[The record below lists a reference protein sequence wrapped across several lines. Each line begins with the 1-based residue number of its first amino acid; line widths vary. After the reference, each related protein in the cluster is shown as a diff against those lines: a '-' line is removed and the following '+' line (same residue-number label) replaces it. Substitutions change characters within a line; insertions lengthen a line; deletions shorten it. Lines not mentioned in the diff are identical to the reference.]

1 MIVYWQSAQNH
12 VQSNSQ
18 QNTQANQHNHLELLG
33 ISETMRADLITFN
46 LSQKG
51 TRIAPVVG
59 WTESAGFNKRRAP
72 HANGK
77 MIAHHGHI
85 NDNINQNI
93 NRFSKKSNIIQ
104 NNYLGLFDKK
114 NSPESGAAFNSKR

>member
-1 MIVYWQSAQNH
+1 MLCDDCLLAIGSPHHIGRIDA
-12 VQSNSQ
+12 
-18 QNTQANQHNHLELLG
+18 NTKNTHASQHNHLDTLG
-33 ISETMRADLITFN
+33 VSEAIRADLITFN

-77 MIAHHGHI
+77 MITNHGHI

-93 NRFSKKSNIIQ
+93 NRFSKKSNTLNKKTAPNQ
-104 NNYLGLFDKK
+104 GLLY
-114 NSPESGAAFNSKR
+114 SKFGD